1 MTAALPPLP
10 PAALARVHALLA
22 GGGRRILGLAGP
34 PGGGKST
41 LAAALLAA
49 FADVARIVPM
59 DGFHLAGSELR
70 RLGRADRKGAPD
82 TFDAAGYVALMR
94 RLRDQAADEIVYAP
108 EFRREIEEAIA
119 GAIAVA
125 PETRLVIT
133 EGNYLLLDDAPW
145 NALRTVLDDTWYVG
159 GDDTLRRERLIRR
172 HEQFGRTREAA
183 IEWVD
188 RSDEANARLIAASRG
203 HARFQFDW
211 DA

>member
-1 MTAALPPLP
+1 MSAVLPPLP
-10 PAALARVHALLA
+10 AAALARVHALLA

-49 FADVARIVPM
+49 FADVAQIVPM
-59 DGFHLAGSELR
+59 DGFHLAGSELQ

-125 PETRLVIT
+125 PTTRLVLT
-133 EGNYLLLDDAPW
+133 EGNYLLLDEPPW
-145 NALRTVLDDTWYVG
+145 TIVRTLLDQCWYVEVPEPV
-159 GDDTLRRERLIRR
+159 RHERLEAR
-172 HEQFGRTREAA
+172 HRAFGRSPEEAH
-183 IEWVD
+183 E
-188 RSDEANARLIAASRG
+188 RTHGSDERNAHLIAATAS
-203 HARFQFDW
+203 AA
-211 DA
+211 DAIIHP